1 MARMRTWKFAE
12 FIRVLEDHGFILDRQ
27 RGSARVYKGVV
38 GGKVRLVSV
47 HVHRPSDDIK
57 RGTLQSM
64 IRQSGLP
71 KKLFR

>member
-1 MARMRTWKFAE
+1 MARMRTWTFAE
-12 FIRVLEDHGFILDRQ
+12 FIKLLEQHGFVLDRQ
-27 RGSARVYKGVV
+27 RGSARIYKGEV
-38 GGKVRLVSV
+38 GGQVRLVSV
-47 HVHRPSDDIK
+47 HVHRGSDDIK